1 MTGALGLSSQALAA
15 IAAICFAAGIVRGF
29 AGFALSALVMA
40 TAVSFLPPVELIP
53 VLWWLELA
61 ASVIML
67 RGGFRDADRR
77 AAYTLSAG
85 SYLGWPLG
93 LWLTTTL
100 PVATS
105 KTVALGLVVGLS
117 VSQLARLRLAFL
129 ASPSGTFFAG
139 FLAGIVS
146 GLAHIGGMVVAL
158 YVLARNDPARSM
170 RGTLVLFLFLGS
182 LGSLVFLL
190 SFGVMDKTTA
200 LRALVLIAPT
210 ALGVWLGQRLFIP
223 RWERYYRPFCL
234 SLLIALAAF
243 SLIRHLT

>member
-1 MTGALGLSSQALAA
+1 M
-15 IAAICFAAGIVRGF
+15 RGF

-40 TAVSFLPPVELIP
+40 TAVAFLPPVELIP

-61 ASVIML
+61 ASLMML

-77 AAYTLSAG
+77 TAFTLSVG
-85 SYLGWPLG
+85 SYVGWPLG

-100 PVATS
+100 PVASS

-117 VSQLARLRLAFL
+117 LSQLARLRLRLL
-129 ASPSGTFFAG
+129 ASPPGTFLAG
-139 FLAGIVS
+139 FLAGVVS

-158 YVLARNDPARSM
+158 YVLARRDSARSM

-182 LGSLVFLL
+182 FGSFFYLL
-190 SFGVMDKTTA
+190 ALGVMDKSAA
-200 LRALVLIAPT
+200 LRAFALIVPT
-210 ALGVWLGQRLFIP
+210 VAGVWLGQRLFTP
-223 RWERYYRPFCL
+223 RWELWYRPFCL
-234 SLLIALAAF
+234 WLLIGLAAF